1 MTRLEGER
9 VVDAPPDRVYATLL
23 DPATIAGA
31 VPVLVSHSAVD
42 DSHWEAQVKAPLPF
56 APSVTVRF
64 EIVERRR
71 PEHAAIR
78 SDGAGARVVSSFDLE
93 PDGAGTRIRWRADI
107 ELGGILAVFGGPGF
121 EPLARRAAERVLDC
135 VAAAATAREA

>member
-1 MTRLEGER
+1 
-9 VVDAPPDRVYATLL
+9 VVNAPPDRVYASLL

-31 VPVLVSHSAVD
+31 VPVLASHRVVD
-42 DSHWEAQVKAPLPF
+42 DDHWEAQVKVPLPF

-78 SDGAGARVVSSFDLE
+78 SNGAGAHVASCFDLE
-93 PDGAGTRIRWRADI
+93 PDGAATRIRWCAEI
-107 ELGGILAVFGGPGF
+107 ELGGMLAIFGGPRF
-121 EPLARRAAERVLDC
+121 EPLARRAAERVLDR
-135 VAAAATAREA
+135 VAAAAIVREA